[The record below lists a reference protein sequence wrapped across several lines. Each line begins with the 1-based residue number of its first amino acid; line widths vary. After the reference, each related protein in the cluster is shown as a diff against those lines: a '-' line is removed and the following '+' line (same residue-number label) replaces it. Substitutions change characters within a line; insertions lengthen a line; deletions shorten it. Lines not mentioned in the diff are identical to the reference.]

1 MTARAK
7 FKIKLIKSLTNGKK
21 SLNLCAE
28 YKEGQTPLGGTFGS
42 DPKLK

>member
-7 FKIKLIKSLTNGKK
+7 FKKKLIKSLTNGKK